1 MTSERLLESI
11 LHPSKEIGPRY
22 VPWHVLT
29 VSGQVLTGLKL
40 DKSGVGNSLRFQ
52 GADGMVFDVPLTE
65 IETQDPLAQ
74 SIMPTGLENTM
85 SIDELRDLV
94 AFLLKKTE

>member
-1 MTSERLLESI
+1 M
-11 LHPSKEIGPRY
+11 
-22 VPWHVLT
+22 LT

-52 GADGMVFDVPLTE
+52 GADGMTFEVSLTE

-74 SIMPTGLENTM
+74 SIMPAGLENTM
-85 SIDELRDLV
+85 SLDELRDLV
-94 AFLLKKTE
+94 AFLVSKTE